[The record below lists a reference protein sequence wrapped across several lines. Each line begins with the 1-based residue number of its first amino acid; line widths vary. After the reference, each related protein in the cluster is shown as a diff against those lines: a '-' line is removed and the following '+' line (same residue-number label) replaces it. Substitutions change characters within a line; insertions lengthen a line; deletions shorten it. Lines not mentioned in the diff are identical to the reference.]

1 MGRPKK
7 RKVQEDEDQASATTN
22 NDTPPS
28 SGERETVHDLS
39 AGMNFSGLELSPQAA
54 FDSGIGSTDWGYVES
69 RHHVSTATVL

>member
-28 SGERETVHDLS
+28 SGERETVNDLS
-39 AGMNFSGLELSPQAA
+39 AGMNLSGPELSPRAA
-54 FDSGIGSTDWGYVES
+54 FDSGIGSTDWGYVDS
-69 RHHVSTATVL
+69 RPHASVTIL